1 MSFNLDNYQSVDER
15 ITLFWAKY
23 PNGRL
28 SVEIVELTRNEM
40 GQAVQVVMKAS
51 AWRDIKDEHPSA
63 VDFAE
68 ETLGSN
74 PVNRTSFIENCS
86 TSVLGRVLATLNFSP
101 KKQNG
106 EAANLRPSR
115 NEMEKAQRVEG
126 KTDEG
131 NTVRRDFTDPTP
143 AQLNAITK
151 RAAACGVPTQ
161 EMLKFWNI
169 MLKREANTRVSKL
182 DASFIM
188 GMDREIW
195 EATAIENGWYPAS

>member
-1 MSFNLDNYQSVDER
+1 MFNLDQYQTVDER
-15 ITLFWAKY
+15 ITLFWSKY
-23 PNGRL
+23 PSGRL
-28 SVEIVELTRNEM
+28 SVEIVELTRNDM

-51 AWRDIKDEHPSA
+51 AWRDINDEHPAA

-101 KKQNG
+101 KKENG
-106 EAANLRPSR
+106 QAANMRPSQT
-115 NEMEKAQRVEG
+115 EMAKQERLTGKPIEG
-126 KTDEG
+126 DKP
-131 NTVRRDFTDPTP
+131 RLDFTEPTP

-161 EMLKFWNI
+161 DMLKFWNI
-169 MLKREANTRVSKL
+169 MLNREANTRVSKL
-182 DASFIM
+182 DASKIM
-188 GMDREIW
+188 GMERDAW
-195 EATAIENGWYPAS
+195 EATAIQNEWYPA

>member
-1 MSFNLDNYQSVDER
+1 MSFNLDSYETVDSR
-15 ITLFWAKY
+15 ITRYWAAY

-28 SVEIVELTRNEM
+28 HVEIVELTRNEM
-40 GQAVQVVMKAS
+40 GQAVQVIMKAS
-51 AWRDIKDEHPSA
+51 AWRDINDEHPAA

-101 KKQNG
+101 KKENG

-115 NEMEKAQRVEG
+115 NEMQKAERVEG
-126 KTDEG
+126 KTTEG

-151 RAAACGVPTQ
+151 RASACGVPTQ
-161 EMLKFWNI
+161 DMLKFWNI
-169 MLKREANTRVSKL
+169 LLKREPNTRVSKL
-182 DASFIM
+182 DASAINPFIAAVLYSHKCAV
-188 GMDREIW
+188 R
-195 EATAIENGWYPAS
+195 

>member
-1 MSFNLDNYQSVDER
+1 MFNLDEYQSVDER
-15 ITLFWAKY
+15 ITQFWNKY
-23 PNGRL
+23 PDGRL

-51 AWRDIKDEHPSA
+51 AWKNINDAHPSA

-115 NEMEKAQRVEG
+115 QEMEKASRIEG
-126 KTDEG
+126 KTTEG
-131 NTVRRDFTDPTP
+131 NTQRKDFTDPTP

-161 EMLKFWNI
+161 EMLRFWN
-169 MLKREANTRVSKL
+169 LLLNRPADTRVSKL
-182 DASFIM
+182 DASKLM
-188 GMDREIW
+188 DLDREAW
-195 EATAIENGWYPAS
+195 EATAIQNEWWPA